1 MSFGM
6 PEGGGLHY
14 YQHYQPAAADAPQSG
29 VLLAA
34 EALQGAIYI
43 PKLNAS
49 MRRFGRGFP
58 RYTTWLSSCIEKS
71 LQPKMAPDIL
81 FKGAAR

>member
-34 EALQGAIYI
+34 EALQGAICI
-43 PKLNAS
+43 PKLN
-49 MRRFGRGFP
+49 G
-58 RYTTWLSSCIEKS
+58 
-71 LQPKMAPDIL
+71 
-81 FKGAAR
+81 